1 MTPESPDFNQE
12 SVKIKNIYKCENC
25 KEYFDLANIPEKAYD
40 FNKETVL
47 WLCPSCYE
55 INEVKTKKYYG

>member
-1 MTPESPDFNQE
+1 M
-12 SVKIKNIYKCENC
+12 IKNIYKCENC

-55 INEVKTKKYYG
+55 VNETKTKKKYYG